1 MFLHLIAIAWLYVAV
16 MMSVAEATNTNG
28 TVLGALITFVL
39 YGLLPVALL
48 MYLLATP
55 MRRRLRRERE
65 AAERAE
71 APAQVQVQ
79 VQVQADAPS
88 ASAPQPDGGSEP
100 TTGAPADGVAPVG
113 KETR

>member
-16 MMSVAEATNTNG
+16 LMSVAEATNSNG
-28 TVLGALITFVL
+28 TILGALITFVL

-65 AAERAE
+65 AAE
-71 APAQVQVQ
+71 QVQTSAAS
-79 VQVQADAPS
+79 QASPPS
-88 ASAPQPDGGSEP
+88 ASPPDRGGEP
-100 TTGAPADGVAPVG
+100 AAGAEADRVPPVG
-113 KETR
+113 KEPG